1 MPDFLSPPERSVMMA
16 KVRNR
21 GTKAE
26 RQVRSAVWHAGFR
39 YRLNDR
45 KLPGAPDLVL
55 KRYRT
60 AVLVQG
66 CFWHGH
72 SCRKGQRR
80 PGTNVEFWRNKLDA
94 NLERDGANQSALKEL
109 GWRVFVLWECE
120 LKQGTE
126 TLINWLSN
134 ERSRVNATV

>member
-1 MPDFLSPPERSVMMA
+1 MPDFLSPRERSAMMA

-26 RQVRSAVWHAGFR
+26 RQVRAAVWSAGFR
-39 YRLNDR
+39 YRLNVR
-45 KLPGAPDLVL
+45 RLPGIPDIVL
-55 KRYRT
+55 KRYRA

-72 SCRKGQRR
+72 TCRKGRNR
-80 PGTNVEFWRNKLDA
+80 PSSNAKFWQEKLDA
-94 NLERDGANQSALKEL
+94 NLERDAANQLALKEL

-120 LKQGTE
+120 LKQGIE
-126 TLINWLSN
+126 TLIDWLRK
-134 ERSRVNATV
+134 ERNRINTTV